1 MTRFMPATKKKA
13 GLTRS
18 FWLKQLHRWHWISA
32 ALSLVGMLLFAITGI
47 TLNHAA
53 DIEASPTVTEREARL
68 PPPLLKALPVGGADK
83 APLPEQVGAWLD
95 KELSVSAAGRE
106 AEWSDDEIYLA
117 LPRPGGDGWLSIDR
131 ATGDV
136 VMEETDR
143 GWVSWLNDLHKGRN
157 TGRAWFWFIDIF
169 AVACVIFTITGLFL
183 LQLHAKHRPATWP
196 TVGLGFILPLLL
208 IILFMH

>member
-1 MTRFMPATKKKA
+1 MTSFMPATKKKA

-68 PPPLLKALPVGGADK
+68 PPPLLKALPVESADK
-83 APLPEQVGAWLD
+83 PPLPEQVGAWLD